1 MLAIYLAS
9 LGVVLCPVTLEEAR
23 PAPLLL
29 HNTARLASYLAQHLA
44 GQLHLSTV
52 AFGHVDS
59 TEQGLYHSPTPR
71 GVAQT

>member
-9 LGVVLCPVTLEEAR
+9 LRVVLRPITLEEAR

-29 HNTARLASYLAQHLA
+29 HNAARLASYLAQHLA
-44 GQLHLSTV
+44 GQLHLSIV

-59 TEQGLYHSPTPR
+59 ADQGLNDSPTPR